1 MLAVASSQAF
11 LQNQRKYSFQEVVEK
26 KVDNVSKSIEVLTK
40 LSNRKNYD
48 YDQSQVN
55 KIFKYLRG
63 QLDIAEKNFNKP
75 PFKIDFKL

>member
-1 MLAVASSQAF
+1 MAGK
-11 LQNQRKYSFQEVVEK
+11 NQRKYSFQEVVEK

-63 QLDIAEKNFNKP
+63 QLDIAEKKFIKP

>member
-1 MLAVASSQAF
+1 MAGK
-11 LQNQRKYSFQEVVEK
+11 NQRKYSFQEVVEK

-55 KIFKYLRG
+55 KIFKYLRD

>member
-1 MLAVASSQAF
+1 MAGK
-11 LQNQRKYSFQEVVEK
+11 NQRKYSFQEVVEK
-26 KVDNVSKSIEVLTK
+26 KVDNVSTSIEVLTK

-75 PFKIDFKL
+75 SFKIDFKL

>member
-1 MLAVASSQAF
+1 MAGK
-11 LQNQRKYSFQEVVEK
+11 NQRKYSFQEVVEK
-26 KVDNVSKSIEVLTK
+26 KVHNVSKSIEILTK

-48 YDQSQVN
+48 YDQNQVN

-75 PFKIDFKL
+75 SFKIDFKL

>member
-1 MLAVASSQAF
+1 MAGK
-11 LQNQRKYSFQEVVEK
+11 NQRKYSFQEVVEK
-26 KVDNVSKSIEVLTK
+26 KVDNVSKSIEILTK

-75 PFKIDFKL
+75 SFKIDFKL

>member
-1 MLAVASSQAF
+1 MEYKMAGK
-11 LQNQRKYSFQEVVEK
+11 NQRKYSFQEVVEK

-48 YDQSQVN
+48 YDQNQVN

-75 PFKIDFKL
+75 SFKIDFKL

>member
-1 MLAVASSQAF
+1 MAGK
-11 LQNQRKYSFQEVVEK
+11 NQRKYSFQEVVEK

-55 KIFKYLRG
+55 KIFKYLRD
-63 QLDIAEKNFNKP
+63 QLDIAERNFNKP
-75 PFKIDFKL
+75 SFKIDFKL

>member
-1 MLAVASSQAF
+1 MAGK
-11 LQNQRKYSFQEVVEK
+11 NQRKYSFQEVVEK

-75 PFKIDFKL
+75 SFKIDFKL

>member
-1 MLAVASSQAF
+1 MAGK
-11 LQNQRKYSFQEVVEK
+11 NQRKYSFQEVVEK

-40 LSNRKNYD
+40 LSNQKNYD
-48 YDQSQVN
+48 YDKNQVD

-63 QLDIAEKNFNKP
+63 QLDIAEKKFIKP

>member
-1 MLAVASSQAF
+1 MAGK
-11 LQNQRKYSFQEVVEK
+11 NQRKYSFQEVVEK

-55 KIFKYLRG
+55 KIFKYLRD
-63 QLDIAEKNFNKP
+63 QLDIAENNFNKP
-75 PFKIDFKL
+75 SFKIDFKL

>member
-1 MLAVASSQAF
+1 MAGK
-11 LQNQRKYSFQEVVEK
+11 NQRKYSFQEVVEK

-55 KIFKYLRG
+55 KIFKYLRD
-63 QLDIAEKNFNKP
+63 QLYIAEKNFNKP
-75 PFKIDFKL
+75 SFKIDFKL

>member
-1 MLAVASSQAF
+1 MAGK
-11 LQNQRKYSFQEVVEK
+11 NQRKYSFQEVVEK

-48 YDQSQVN
+48 YDQNQVN

-75 PFKIDFKL
+75 SFKIDFKL

>member
-1 MLAVASSQAF
+1 MAGK
-11 LQNQRKYSFQEVVEK
+11 NQRKYSFQEVVEK

-75 PFKIDFKL
+75 TFKIDFKL

>member
-1 MLAVASSQAF
+1 MAGK
-11 LQNQRKYSFQEVVEK
+11 NQRKYSFQEVVEK

-55 KIFKYLRG
+55 KIFKYLRD

-75 PFKIDFKL
+75 SFKIDFKL

>member
-1 MLAVASSQAF
+1 MAGK
-11 LQNQRKYSFQEVVEK
+11 NQIKYSFQEVVEK

-75 PFKIDFKL
+75 SFKIDFKL

>member
-1 MLAVASSQAF
+1 MAGK
-11 LQNQRKYSFQEVVEK
+11 NQRKYSFQEVVEK

-63 QLDIAEKNFNKP
+63 QLDIAEKNFNKTS
-75 PFKIDFKL
+75 FKIDFKL

>member
-1 MLAVASSQAF
+1 MAGK
-11 LQNQRKYSFQEVVEK
+11 NQSKYSFQEVVEK

-55 KIFKYLRG
+55 KIFKYLRD

-75 PFKIDFKL
+75 SFKIDFKL

>member
-1 MLAVASSQAF
+1 MAGK
-11 LQNQRKYSFQEVVEK
+11 NQRKYSFQEVVEK
-26 KVDNVSKSIEVLTK
+26 KVYNVSKSIEVLTK

-55 KIFKYLRG
+55 KIFKYLRD

-75 PFKIDFKL
+75 SFKIDFKL

>member
-1 MLAVASSQAF
+1 MAGK
-11 LQNQRKYSFQEVVEK
+11 NQRKYSFQEVVEK

-75 PFKIDFKL
+75 SFKIYFKL

>member
-1 MLAVASSQAF
+1 MAGK
-11 LQNQRKYSFQEVVEK
+11 NQRKYSFQEVVEK

-75 PFKIDFKL
+75 SFK

>member
-1 MLAVASSQAF
+1 MAGK
-11 LQNQRKYSFQEVVEK
+11 NQRKYSFQEVVEK

-48 YDQSQVN
+48 YDQNQVN
-55 KIFKYLRG
+55 KIFKYLRD

-75 PFKIDFKL
+75 SFKIDFKL